1 MQIFAHLS
9 LLGGMTCS
17 GNKIKY
23 YITNIHELIADA
35 KMSNYKTVNIEQI
48 CFLIQAKKRDSLDVS
63 KYHIL
68 LYILIQEQSITNV
81 DFNMVWV
88 LV

>member
-1 MQIFAHLS
+1 
-9 LLGGMTCS
+9 
-17 GNKIKY
+17 
-23 YITNIHELIADA
+23 
-35 KMSNYKTVNIEQI
+35 MSNYKTVNIEQI

-81 DFNMVWV
+81 DFNMGFGEGSV
-88 LV
+88 LGPIMYLVMSINT

>member
-1 MQIFAHLS
+1 
-9 LLGGMTCS
+9 
-17 GNKIKY
+17 
-23 YITNIHELIADA
+23 
-35 KMSNYKTVNIEQI
+35 MSNYKTVNIEQI

-88 LV
+88 LVKGVYRDQLCT

>member
-1 MQIFAHLS
+1 
-9 LLGGMTCS
+9 
-17 GNKIKY
+17 
-23 YITNIHELIADA
+23 
-35 KMSNYKTVNIEQI
+35 MSNYKTVNIEQI